1 MLFRSREWGK
11 LQEKGEIVWKFL
23 WENNGATGGV
33 EGKEEDG
40 VSDGSRP
47 RERQDAAGDRA

>member
-1 MLFRSREWGK
+1 M
-11 LQEKGEIVWKFL
+11 VWKFL

-40 VSDGSRP
+40 DSDGSRP